1 MERSH
6 WQISLPEGQ
15 APIRCQQGLWDP
27 DKVNLEGKN
36 TVAQPPWN
44 AGSAMPL
51 LEEPMWSQTMTPP
64 VTSGSHRHLLAR

>member
-6 WQISLPEGQ
+6 WQISFPEGQ

-27 DKVNLEGKN
+27 DTESPEGED
-36 TVAQPPWN
+36 TIAQPPWN

-51 LEEPMWSQTMTPP
+51 LEEPMWSQTMTLP
-64 VTSGSHRHLLAR
+64 VTSGSRRHLLAW